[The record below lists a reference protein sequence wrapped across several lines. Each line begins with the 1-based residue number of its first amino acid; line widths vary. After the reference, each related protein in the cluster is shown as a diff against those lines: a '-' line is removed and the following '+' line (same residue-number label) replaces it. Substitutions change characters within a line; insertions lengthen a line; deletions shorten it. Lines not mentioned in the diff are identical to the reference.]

1 MAPGAGG
8 PNIECPP
15 ALMQSRAKAMS
26 PPAAPPAVGS
36 ADLERPLQSPPALR
50 PPRSPR
56 PLQSSRPQPRPF
68 VGDIAVVTL
77 RRRLALDLG
86 LAPEPPLS
94 EEPRRR
100 RSLLQALLRLT
111 AFMLSAAIVAFGL
124 TLLSLS
130 DLRPREVR
138 LPVVKQDKVVAT
150 GHLPIGMPMPT
161 TTRLLVEGRQ
171 AFANEPLPLG
181 ISLTGAVGGEFALLT
196 GLAVG
201 TRFSMGSPTG
211 NDGWRLPAGDLTRA
225 FAIAPQNFV
234 GVMHASVDL
243 RAGNDT
249 LIDSQVM
256 RLEWMP
262 KQIDIAARPPPRDS
276 DTVKPAAAA
285 APAPPLDPEELAILV
300 RRGQDFIKTGDLAA
314 ARLVLRRAVTT
325 DDAQAALAL
334 ATTFDPLVFA
344 ELGVL
349 GFQPD
354 LAQARTWYER
364 AVQLGS
370 QEAQRRLARLARLP
384 P

>member
-1 MAPGAGG
+1 
-8 PNIECPP
+8 
-15 ALMQSRAKAMS
+15 
-26 PPAAPPAVGS
+26 
-36 ADLERPLQSPPALR
+36 
-50 PPRSPR
+50 
-56 PLQSSRPQPRPF
+56 
-68 VGDIAVVTL
+68 
-77 RRRLALDLG
+77 
-86 LAPEPPLS
+86 
-94 EEPRRR
+94 
-100 RSLLQALLRLT
+100 
-111 AFMLSAAIVAFGL
+111 
-124 TLLSLS
+124 
-130 DLRPREVR
+130 
-138 LPVVKQDKVVAT
+138 
-150 GHLPIGMPMPT
+150 
-161 TTRLLVEGRQ
+161 
-171 AFANEPLPLG
+171 
-181 ISLTGAVGGEFALLT
+181 VGGEFALLT

-234 GVMHASVDL
+234 GVMQAAVDL
-243 RAGNDT
+243 RSGNDT

-262 KQIDIAARPPPRDS
+262 KPIDIAARPPPPRDG
-276 DTVKPAAAA
+276 DTVKPAAAAAA

-354 LAQARTWYER
+354 LAQARSWYER
-364 AVQLGS
+364 AAQLGS